1 MCSPEYLVSH
11 TDHTGNAAT
20 HDLAVVVKVEECL
33 GQVAAVVRV
42 RRVRPAPL
50 ARLARGAQNGGLRTS
65 GTKTF
70 ILCNLF
76 S

>member
-1 MCSPEYLVSH
+1 MCSPECLVSH

-42 RRVRPAPL
+42 RRVRL